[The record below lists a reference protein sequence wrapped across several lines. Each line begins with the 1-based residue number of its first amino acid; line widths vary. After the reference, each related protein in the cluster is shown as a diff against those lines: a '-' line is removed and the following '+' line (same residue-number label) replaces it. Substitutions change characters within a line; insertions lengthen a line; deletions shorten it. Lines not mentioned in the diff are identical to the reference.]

1 MTIYG
6 ESMKRIVCAAFS
18 LALMASPAFALKV
31 TNLDTVAHHVELS
44 GRGAPEVR
52 LIESNATEFFAGA
65 AQGFLALVDAP
76 DAPKTQ
82 LKKGKKNAAKPARDS
97 VVHADGILS
106 GIIGTTRTSRIPA
119 DPDNNYTIWPGGRL
133 FVQGRMKNNRSR

>member
-1 MTIYG
+1 
-6 ESMKRIVCAAFS
+6 MKRIVCAAFS
-18 LALMASPAFALKV
+18 LAIMASPAFALKV

-52 LIESNATEFFAGA
+52 LIEPNATEFFAGA

-76 DAPKTQ
+76 VAPKTQ
-82 LKKGKKNAAKPARDS
+82 PNKGKKKTVKTTHDS

-106 GIIGTTRTSRIPA
+106 GIIGNERTSRIPA
-119 DPDNNYTIWPGGRL
+119 DPDNSYTIWPGGRM
-133 FVQGRMKNNRSR
+133 FVQGRMKDNRSR